1 MNTRIYLEMIEESSR
16 FIRKQTSLKP
26 QMGIILGS
34 GLSKATPELS
44 QRREISYQDIPGFP
58 KTHVAGHLGKLVF
71 GEYRGRPIV
80 LMQGRLHYYEGH
92 DLSEVAFPLRVLKTL
107 GVDSLIITAAVGAL
121 HTKLKP
127 GQIVVIKDHLNL
139 MGQNPLRG
147 LISPEFGT
155 MFPDLSNAYDPQMT
169 KTALSICRK
178 LKIRAQT
185 GVYVA
190 VSGPSYETPAEIR
203 AFRKL
208 GGDVVG
214 MSVVPEVIA
223 AAQMKIKTAALTWV
237 SNMGSGLK
245 GALLSHEE
253 VLSLG
258 EKVSGS
264 IGKVLGELIAV
275 H

>member
-16 FIRKQTSLKP
+16 FIRKQVNLKP
-26 QMGIILGS
+26 HMGIILGS
-34 GLSKATPELS
+34 GLSKAMPELS
-44 QRREISYQDIPGFP
+44 QRREIPYQDIPGFP

-71 GEYRGRPIV
+71 GEYRGQALV

-92 DLSEVAFPLRVLKTL
+92 DLSEVTFPLRVLKTL
-107 GVDSLIITAAVGAL
+107 GVHSLLITAAVGAL

-155 MFPDLSNAYDPQMT
+155 MFPDLSHAYDPQMT
-169 KTALSICRK
+169 KTALSVCRK
-178 LKIRAQT
+178 LKIRAHM

-223 AAQMKIKTAALTWV
+223 SAQIGIKTAALTWV

-258 EKVSGS
+258 EKVSSS
-264 IGKVLGELIAV
+264 IGKVLGDLIAV

>member
-1 MNTRIYLEMIEESSR
+1 MNTRIYLEMIEEAAK
-16 FIRKQTSLKP
+16 FIRKQTAFKP
-26 QMGIILGS
+26 QTGIILGS
-34 GLSKATPELS
+34 GLSKATPEFS
-44 QRREISYQDIPGFP
+44 NRREISYQDIPGFP
-58 KTHVAGHLGKLVF
+58 KTHVAGHLGRLIF
-71 GEYRGRPIV
+71 GEYQGRTV
-80 LMQGRLHYYEGH
+80 AVMQGRLHYYEGH
-92 DLSEVAFPLRVLKTL
+92 DLSEVTFPLRVLKSL
-107 GVDSLIITAAVGAL
+107 GINSLIITAAVGAL
-121 HTKLKP
+121 HAKMKP
-127 GQIVVIKDHLNL
+127 GDVIVIKDHINL
-139 MGQNPLRG
+139 MGQNPLRS
-147 LISPEFGT
+147 LVSPEFGA
-155 MFPDLSNAYDPQMT
+155 MFPDLSCAYDPQMS
-169 KTALSICRK
+169 KSALAICRK

-190 VSGPSYETPAEIR
+190 VSGPSYETPMEIR

-223 AAQMKIKTAALTWV
+223 AAQMEIKTSALTWV

-258 EKVSGS
+258 EKVSSS
-264 IGKVLGELIAV
+264 IGKVLGELIAA